1 MSRSEREGQKR
12 SSTIPYDSFLR
23 IYGTRIIVLLCFFVV
38 EILSFKILFQ
48 KVYQYIACE
57 QADLCEF
64 GGILLTCL
72 ASIG

>member
-1 MSRSEREGQKR
+1 M
-12 SSTIPYDSFLR
+12 
-23 IYGTRIIVLLCFFVV
+23 IIFLLCFFVV

-64 GGILLTCL
+64 GEILLTCL